1 MKTNQIKVYFFIF
14 VILVFIFGGFYL
26 MKKSEKLKNVV
37 DKKVTEVKDTDI
49 RLDKTKDYIYYS
61 DVNVVEGELD
71 IEYKN
76 ININFEDKEG
86 VAAIVNKENEEMSK
100 SPVYDETNEEANYN
114 HLISAKFAK
123 YEIIHYVDYITLVVN
138 KYSFDYKTIITTLGS
153 DVYVF
158 DKTTGKLYNND
169 ELLSKFS
176 VIEDNIEFLT
186 EIKDAINEKVKTYL
200 NDKNLVSEENK
211 IDVEKTIS
219 NNTKYNLYVD
229 KLGRLV
235 ISILVKAEKSDYNDI
250 IVLS

>member
-49 RLDKTKDYIYYS
+49 RFDKTKDYIYYS

-76 ININFEDKEG
+76 ININFEDKDG

-176 VIEDNIEFLT
+176 INKED
-186 EIKDAINEKVKTYL
+186 INEKVKTYL

>member
-76 ININFEDKEG
+76 ININFEDKEC

-158 DKTTGKLYNND
+158 DKTSGKLYNND

-176 VIEDNIEFLT
+176 IN
-186 EIKDAINEKVKTYL
+186 KDDINEKVKTYL

>member
-14 VILVFIFGGFYL
+14 VIFVFIFGGFYL

-71 IEYKN
+71 IEYKK
-76 ININFEDKEG
+76 ININFEDKDG
-86 VAAIVNKENEEMSK
+86 IAGIVNKENEEMSK

-123 YEIIHYVDYITLVVN
+123 YEIIHYADYITLVVN

-176 VIEDNIEFLT
+176 IN
-186 EIKDAINEKVKTYL
+186 KDDINEKVKTYL

-211 IDVEKTIS
+211 IDVEQTIS

>member
-76 ININFEDKEG
+76 ININFEDKDG

-153 DVYVF
+153 DAYVF

-176 VIEDNIEFLT
+176 VN
-186 EIKDAINEKVKTYL
+186 KDDINEKVKTYL

>member
-158 DKTTGKLYNND
+158 DKTSGKLYNND

-176 VIEDNIEFLT
+176 VNKDG
-186 EIKDAINEKVKTYL
+186 IKEKLETYL

>member
-49 RLDKTKDYIYYS
+49 RFDKTKDYIYYS

-76 ININFEDKEG
+76 ININFEDKDG
-86 VAAIVNKENEEMSK
+86 VAAIVNKETEEMSK

-158 DKTTGKLYNND
+158 DKTSGKLYNND

-176 VIEDNIEFLT
+176 IN
-186 EIKDAINEKVKTYL
+186 KDDINEKVKTYL

>member
-1 MKTNQIKVYFFIF
+1 
-14 VILVFIFGGFYL
+14 

-49 RLDKTKDYIYYS
+49 RFDKTKDYIYYS

-138 KYSFDYKTIITTLGS
+138 KYSFDYKTIITTLDS

-176 VIEDNIEFLT
+176 INKED
-186 EIKDAINEKVKTYL
+186 INEKVKTYL